1 MPVSETWKK
10 IRTTT
15 AYEGFVTVNRQTY
28 EEPSGAVTDWDVI
41 VGRDSAATLAFTP
54 AASHVVLFEQFRVGP
69 GKALL
74 ELPGGYPNDNEQ
86 PMEAALRELREET
99 GYSSESAFYAGSE
112 WFAANS
118 SRRKHLVIAANAS
131 EEFATTW
138 DDSESGHVHLLPISE
153 LMDFL
158 VSGEL
163 TDAGLACRGLAAL
176 ARSTPETEV
185 LADLRDRILQLLTAP
200 SAQGLPVGND

>member
-1 MPVSETWKK
+1 MLASDTWKK

-15 AYEGFVTVNRQTY
+15 AYKGFVTINRQTY

-41 VGRDSAATLAFTP
+41 AGRDSAATLAFTP

-69 GKALL
+69 EKTLL
-74 ELPGGYPNDNEQ
+74 ELPGGYLNSDEQ
-86 PMEAALRELREET
+86 PMDAALRELREET
-99 GYSSESAFYAGSE
+99 GYHPESAFYAGSE

-138 DDSESGHVHLLPISE
+138 DESESGHVHLLPISE
-153 LMDFL
+153 LMDLL

-176 ARSTPETEV
+176 ARSNPETEV
-185 LADLRDRILQLLTAP
+185 LADLRDRIRQLLVAP
-200 SAQGLPVGND
+200 